1 MSMNR
6 HEHFEE
12 LMSASLSGD
21 LSDAERQQL
30 DSHLDSCA
38 DCRSTLAAFA
48 DQRRIMAGLRH
59 VAPPRDLGARVR
71 TGVEGRA
78 FLDVP
83 WWRRPVVI
91 FGGLGGGLAAVAGA
105 LLAIVLLNGA
115 PEEPQVGGVTELPSP
130 SVSVVD
136 SPSPIASVPATS
148 STPVATEPLAT
159 PVATATAPP
168 AEPEADP
175 QPDVYLAYTG
185 PFDNLQ
191 LTLRDG
197 ETGAT
202 LRELDTPSGPPIA
215 AQLSTN
221 GQFMAYITQ
230 LGESG
235 RNEVQLLHV
244 GVDAAVRQNADALV
258 VDTPLPEGSTIP
270 LGESIAGS
278 EFLERLEW
286 SPDSRYLAFTL
297 AATDAAGTDVWL
309 YLPESGEVRQL
320 TNVGNAYTGSW
331 LIGRDGTS
339 YLWVSVAGERP
350 MSYVIGFADE
360 AEIPP
365 PGDPAEQAVLVAEG
379 VFQPLLSPNGS
390 LAIYWRGVMERMG
403 DEWLFAE
410 GGAPYLAETGIDDQ
424 PRELT
429 NERPLFSDVI
439 IDRDAFTSAAIAWGA
454 DSDAYAVWRAEW
466 AGIPQGTGGE
476 YPNINRVYF
485 GHASDPR
492 GLTEIHAI
500 DQANIP
506 EGASV
511 VDVKVPTGRHLAI
524 TFRMPIG
531 GIMDPPTAELILVVR
546 NTGGVP
552 DAITSLP
559 GGDQFGWFGP
569 AAYDAYTAP

>member
-115 PEEPQVGGVTELPSP
+115 PEEPQVGGVTEPPSP
-130 SVSVVD
+130 SVSVSVVA
-136 SPSPIASVPATS
+136 SPSPIAPVPATS
-148 STPVATEPLAT
+148 STPVANEPLAT

-185 PFDNLQ
+185 PFDNLL
-191 LTLRDG
+191 LTVRDG
-197 ETGAT
+197 RTGETITEIGAADG
-202 LRELDTPSGPPIA
+202 LPIA
-215 AQLSTN
+215 AELSPD
-221 GQFMAYITQ
+221 GEWLAYSTEVGPSGFNSVHVVRIAEAEGAPGAPAVGTIVD
-230 LGESG
+230 LGES
-235 RNEVQLLHV
+235 L
-244 GVDAAVRQNADALV
+244 
-258 VDTPLPEGSTIP
+258 
-270 LGESIAGS
+270 AGS
-278 EFLERLEW
+278 PFLEQLAW
-286 SPDSRYLAFTL
+286 SPDGAYLTYSL
-297 AATDAAGTDVWL
+297 ADPAGGGTDVWL
-309 YLPESGEVRQL
+309 FESTAGAFRQL
-320 TNVGNAYTGSW
+320 TQVGNAYTGSW
-331 LIGRDGTS
+331 VPEDSGAPS
-339 YLWVSVAGERP
+339 LWVSTAGEVP
-350 MSYVIGFADE
+350 MSYLVDPTLGGS
-360 AEIPP
+360 
-365 PGDPAEQAVLVAEG
+365 GDPADSPLATAEG
-379 VFQPLLSPNGS
+379 VFQPLLSPDGS
-390 LAIYWRGVMERMG
+390 KVIYWRGVMEQLDG
-403 DEWLFAE
+403 GPWSFSEGASPFLADASAIEFA
-410 GGAPYLAETGIDDQ
+410 
-424 PRELT
+424 
-429 NERPLFSDVI
+429 NERPLFSDVV

-466 AGIPQGTGGE
+466 AGIPQGAGGE

-500 DQANIP
+500 DETDIP
-506 EGASV
+506 ESGVV

-524 TFRMPIG
+524 TFQMPIG
-531 GIMDPPTAELILVVR
+531 GIMDPPRAELILVVR
-546 NTGGVP
+546 NTGDVP

-559 GGDQFGWFGP
+559 GGDQLGWFGP